1 MVLKFLAMIVAIVLM
16 ALSAQAD
23 NATGHFSEEQICQAG
38 IATNNWRSVK
48 GIRFLAR
55 QGKIITVAYT
65 RDDGEIFGYACQIEE
80 GEIRWRDQSMTRWNK
95 NIKLYYSFADGGTRL
110 HIRSVVFGEAVGDQ
124 SFTTA
129 DFQ

>member
-1 MVLKFLAMIVAIVLM
+1 MILKFLAMIVAIVLV

-38 IATNNWRSVK
+38 IATNNVRGIKS
-48 GIRFLAR
+48 IRFLAR
-55 QGKIITVAYT
+55 QGKIITVAYA

-95 NIKLYYSFADGGTRL
+95 NIKLHYSLADDGTRL
-110 HIRSVVFGEAVGDQ
+110 HIRSVVFGEEVLRQ

>member
-1 MVLKFLAMIVAIVLM
+1 MVFKLLAMIVAIVLV

-38 IATNNWRSVK
+38 IATNNGRSVK

-65 RDDGEIFGYACQIEE
+65 RDGGKIFGYACQVED

-95 NIKLYYSFADGGTRL
+95 NIKLYYSLADGGVRL
-110 HIRSVVFGEAVGDQ
+110 DIRSVVFGEAMSQ

>member
-1 MVLKFLAMIVAIVLM
+1 MDLKFLAMIVAMVLV

-38 IATNNWRSVK
+38 IATNNVRSVK

-55 QGKIITVAYT
+55 QEKVIAVAYT
-65 RDDGEIFGYACQIEE
+65 RDDGEIFGYACRIDE

-95 NIKLYYSFADGGTRL
+95 NIKLYYSLADGGTRL
-110 HIRSVVFGEAVGDQ
+110 DIRSVVLGEEVLRQ